1 MNITVSP
8 SQINS
13 AISCLRI
20 WGFDK
25 LDRLPKQDTRQTLIG
40 TKTHEILENW
50 LKKGIPPDTE
60 LKLKVDGVE
69 YHPGRSAL
77 NGLHHL
83 PPPGPHLAI
92 ESEFYFKHWYGRV
105 DMGWVALDGQYVPR
119 DLIPQVIDS
128 EHVIP
133 GIGDH
138 KTSGSKTFEYA
149 LTEET
154 LRTDPQG
161 IIYANVMFDEFP
173 RAKFVDELWVYYGTR
188 PPHPSKKVHI
198 RIERAEAQARLEPID
213 VLAASLIRL
222 RGSSLRAMNLPPNPT
237 ACDKYGGCPHRARCN
252 LSPSDQMKGFMMNNL
267 NNIDHMP
274 LDQKIAMAAQ
284 QANAALMTTVPAPIL
299 ETPPPPTPSVGQ
311 WVDHPQNAAY
321 EWNTGT
327 GEYRLKAQPVAAPV
341 IATPAIMAPPVATN
355 YLSPGPTTATP
366 ITQPLPP
373 IVMMPSAPT
382 VPSAP
387 SAPSAPSVPAI
398 PAAPA
403 APAIPPPLVVGPD
416 GLPPGSI
423 NAPEGANVPDR
434 AQPVVAAPAAADDL
448 EAMGKEQLVDL
459 AKRMGLDTTRK
470 REAGIRDLIRSARI
484 RGVQPAAAAPAQTSF
499 ASAQTSFAA
508 VGDAANGAGPVVN
521 TAQFSAGPETFERTR
536 TDRAHEILVAM
547 IRSGS
552 FQNFT
557 IDQLVAWA
565 KEVATKTE

>member
-20 WGFDK
+20 WAFDK
-25 LDRLPKQDTRQTLIG
+25 LDKLPKQDTRQTLIG

-50 LKKGIPPDTE
+50 LKKGVPPDTE

-69 YHPGRSAL
+69 YHPGRIAL

-161 IIYANVMFDEFP
+161 IIYANVMLDEFP

-284 QANAALMTTVPAPIL
+284 QANAALTTTVPAPIL
-299 ETPPPPTPSVGQ
+299 ETPPALPVGQ

-327 GEYRLKAQPVAAPV
+327 GEWRLKAQPATAPV
-341 IATPAIMAPPVATN
+341 IAASVIVAPPVPSAVG
-355 YLSPGPTTATP
+355 YLPPGPTTAAPLTQPVPSGYLPPGPTTAAP

-373 IVMMPSAPT
+373 IVMIPSAPTMPSAP
-382 VPSAP
+382 
-387 SAPSAPSVPAI
+387 AI
-398 PAAPA
+398 PA
-403 APAIPPPLVVGPD
+403 PLVVGPD

-448 EAMGKEQLVDL
+448 EAMNKEQLVDL

-470 REAGIRDLIRSARI
+470 REAGIRDLIRSARV
-484 RGVQPAAAAPAQTSF
+484 RGVQLAAAAPSQT
-499 ASAQTSFAA
+499 TFAA
-508 VGDAANGAGPVVN
+508 VGDAANGAGPIAN

-536 TDRAHEILVAM
+536 TDRTHEILVAM

-557 IDQLVAWA
+557 IDQLIAWA